1 MPYKC
6 FFDMSA
12 DGKPLGRIVMDV
24 SRLHVLVHGMV
35 MHGMGRR
42 AWQVGWGLSIL
53 ERVHEAKLHVA
64 RVLFCY
70 LLMSIG

>member
-24 SRLHVLVHGMV
+24 SRLHVLVWSCMGMA
-35 MHGMGRR
+35 GRLG
-42 AWQVGWGLSIL
+42 AVNFGAG
-53 ERVHEAKLHVA
+53 A
-64 RVLFCY
+64 
-70 LLMSIG
+70 